1 MPEAGRFFISL
12 GLNGAEKTLSGLSQV
27 NDHFGGL
34 KTISTEAKL
43 AILATLA
50 GLEQLVSIGGKFG
63 SQMTMMHEHLNVSI
77 QDLQKNGNAAK
88 IAGSSTQSMY
98 TAFGN
103 IQDALE
109 SIRLQG
115 KAAPFMPTL
124 LELIQQS
131 GQNITLDDILKMG
144 NTKGGVVKFSNLLR
158 GMINNSK
165 VNPYDLYKMISDN
178 GMLPTDIYDAFS
190 MNKGKTFDKAL
201 SMSPTVSD
209 ANVSKLNNLNMNWM
223 QTEER
228 FEVAMKNFAATPWIM
243 DLVKGLDNFA
253 DAANKL
259 SLNLPKLEDK
269 TQKVVGGTL
278 DYVFNYK
285 EIIRDFSK
293 MIKPSTNIYITAH
306 SDESRKI
313 GQKAANALQRGGFT
327 VQVTPGPSM
336 ASKLTSP
343 VTGN

>member
-1 MPEAGRFFISL
+1 MAEAGKFFISL
-12 GLNGAEKTLSGLSQV
+12 GLNGAEKTLSGLSQI

-34 KTISTEAKL
+34 KTLSTEAKL
-43 AILATLA
+43 AILAALA

-77 QDLQKNGNAAK
+77 QDLQKYGNAAQ

-115 KAAPFMPTL
+115 KAAPFMPAL
-124 LELIQQS
+124 LGLIQQS
-131 GQNITLDDILKMG
+131 GQNITSDDILKMG
-144 NTKGGVVKFSNLLR
+144 NTKGGDVKFFNLLR

-165 VNPYDLYKMISDN
+165 VNKYDLYKMISDN
-178 GMLPTDIYDAFS
+178 GMLPTDIYDAVS

-209 ANVSKLNNLNMNWM
+209 ANVSKLNNLNMKWQ

-228 FEVAMKNFAATPWIM
+228 FEVAMKNAASSDGIMKLVNALDAFAEATNKFVLLEQRNFHVDKKM
-243 DLVKGLDNFA
+243 SDLLLGKDSSRLLKMTGPQIIHLIEMKFNIKSDDA
-253 DAANKL
+253 KAAHAAANGAK
-259 SLNLPKLEDK
+259 
-269 TQKVVGGTL
+269 QG
-278 DYVFNYK
+278 
-285 EIIRDFSK
+285 
-293 MIKPSTNIYITAH
+293 M
-306 SDESRKI
+306 
-313 GQKAANALQRGGFT
+313 QKAGFR
-327 VQVTPGPSM
+327 VT
-336 ASKLTSP
+336 ASQLTAP